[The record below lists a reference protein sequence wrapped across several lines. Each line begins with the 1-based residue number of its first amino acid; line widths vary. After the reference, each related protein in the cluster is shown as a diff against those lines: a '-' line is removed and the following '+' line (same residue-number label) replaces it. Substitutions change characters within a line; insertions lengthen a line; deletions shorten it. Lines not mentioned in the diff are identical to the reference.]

1 MKLDNSIK
9 ALFELV
15 RAGLWMKDVRV
26 LPYHDLKWKEVYR
39 LASEQAVLGLVLAG
53 LEHSNIKPPQ
63 VLLLQ
68 WIGEVQQIEQQNKA
82 MNSFVVKLI
91 ERLRKEDVCCL
102 LVKGQ
107 GVAQCYE
114 KTLWRESGDI
124 DLLLSDENYK
134 KAKSVLI
141 PSASEVANED
151 ELTMHQ
157 ALVINGINVE
167 LHGAMP
173 FILSK
178 RVDRVID
185 KTLTSALS
193 KGGETKLQLD
203 DTDVLLPNPDNHI
216 FIVFTHFLHHFFIEG
231 VGFRQICDWCR
242 MLWSYRSEID
252 MGLLEKR
259 LKEAGLMSEWK
270 AFAALAV
277 HTFGMPV
284 EAMPF
289 YDVGYKD
296 KAEKVLRR
304 VLKSGDFGHN
314 NDLSY
319 RIRYTGASYKI
330 VAAWRRML
338 DFTSLVPVF
347 PLDAPRFFFTYM
359 FNKVR

>member
-1 MKLDNSIK
+1 MQSLNNTQTFL
-9 ALFELV
+9 ALV
-15 RAGLWMKDVRV
+15 RAGLWEKDVQL
-26 LPYHDLKWKEVYR
+26 LPYQDINWQEVYR
-39 LASEQAVLGLVLAG
+39 LATEQLVLGLVLAG
-53 LEHSNIKPPQ
+53 LERSDTKPPKEM
-63 VLLLQ
+63 LLQ
-68 WIGEVQQIEQQNKA
+68 WIGEVQQIEQRNKA
-82 MNSFVVKLI
+82 MNSFLAEII
-91 ERLRKEDVCCL
+91 ERLRKEDVYCL

-114 KTLWRESGDI
+114 KPLWRMSGDI
-124 DLLLSDENYK
+124 DLFLSDENYK

-173 FILSK
+173 FLLSK
-178 RVDRVID
+178 RVDRVIE

-193 KGGETKLQLD
+193 KGGEITLQID
-203 DTDVLLPNPDNHI
+203 DSDVPLPNPDNHI
-216 FIVFTHFLHHFFIEG
+216 FIVFTHYLHHFFIEG
-231 VGFRQICDWCR
+231 VGLRQICDWCR
-242 MLWSYRSEID
+242 MFWTYRSEID
-252 MGLLEKR
+252 VKLLEKR
-259 LKEAGLMSEWK
+259 LKEAALMSEWK

-277 HTFGMPV
+277 NTFGMPV

-304 VLKSGDFGHN
+304 VLKSGNFGHN

-319 RIRYTGASYKI
+319 RTRYTGFSYKI
-330 VAAWRRML
+330 VAAWRRLL
-338 DFTSLVPVF
+338 DFASMMPVF
-347 PLDAPRFFFTYM
+347 PLDAPKFFFTYL
-359 FNKVR
+359 FNKVK

>member
-1 MKLDNSIK
+1 MQLNSQK
-9 ALFELV
+9 AFFALV
-15 RAGLWMKDVRV
+15 RAGLWEKDARL
-26 LPYHDLKWKEVYR
+26 LPYQEINWQVVYR
-39 LASEQAVLGLVLAG
+39 LANEQSVLGLVLAG
-53 LEHSNIKPPQ
+53 LEHSDVKPPKE
-63 VLLLQ
+63 VLLQ
-68 WIGEVQQIEQQNKA
+68 WIGEVQQIEQRNKA
-82 MNSFVVKLI
+82 LNSFLAKII
-91 ERLRKEDVCCL
+91 ERLRKEDVHCL

-114 KTLWRESGDI
+114 KSLWREFGDI
-124 DLLLSDENYK
+124 DLLLSEENYK

-141 PSASEVANED
+141 PSASEVAIED
-151 ELTMHQ
+151 VATKHQ
-157 ALVINGINVE
+157 ALVINEFDVE

-173 FILSK
+173 FLLSK
-178 RVDRVID
+178 RADRVIE

-193 KGGETKLQLD
+193 KGGEITLQLD
-203 DTDVLLPNPDNHI
+203 DVDVPLPNPNNHL

-231 VGFRQICDWCR
+231 VGLRQICDWCR

-270 AFAALAV
+270 TFAALGV
-277 HTFGMPV
+277 NSFGMPV

-289 YDVGYKD
+289 YDVRYKD

-304 VLKSGDFGHN
+304 VLKSGNFGHN

-319 RIRYTGASYKI
+319 RTRYTGFLYKI